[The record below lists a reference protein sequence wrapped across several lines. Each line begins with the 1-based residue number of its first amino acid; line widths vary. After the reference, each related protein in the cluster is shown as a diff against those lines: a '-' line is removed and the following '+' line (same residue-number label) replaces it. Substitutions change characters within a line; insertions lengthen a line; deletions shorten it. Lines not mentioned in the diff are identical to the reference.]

1 MEIGLQAEEAND
13 SDRRCSPATA
23 EETDDSD
30 CRCGP
35 TATGPGLRVHSVQ
48 TVSTKLNLA
57 LTCPFKVLV
66 CPAPHTYVQAPWG
79 VFPEFKVEHLEA
91 AILSARVLESGPALR
106 RGRFR
111 DCQRCRKPAASNK
124 SSMSDR
130 LRNCPNATV
139 DSEVE
144 GRAESRAA
152 LLLCQ

>member
-57 LTCPFKVLV
+57 LTSSLGLQQKGLALGSRTVGSRIVGSRIV
-66 CPAPHTYVQAPWG
+66 CID
-79 VFPEFKVEHLEA
+79 EHVYWIV
-91 AILSARVLESGPALR
+91 ILP
-106 RGRFR
+106 
-111 DCQRCRKPAASNK
+111 
-124 SSMSDR
+124 
-130 LRNCPNATV
+130 
-139 DSEVE
+139 DSESSLIRNFASASYHCYTV
-144 GRAESRAA
+144 
-152 LLLCQ
+152 Q